1 VAVPVRVRFAP
12 SPTGHLHVGGARTAL
27 FNWLFARH
35 HRGTYILRIED
46 TDRSRSTDENIVAI
60 VDALTWLGLDWNEG
74 PPAPGYRQTERFAI
88 YTEHARRLLAGGRAY
103 YCDCSPEL
111 LDREREAAQ
120 KRNETFRYSGRCR
133 DRGLTAGALRL
144 RIPTEGATVVNDL
157 IHGSV
162 TFEHSQLDDWILVR
176 TDGTPTYNFC
186 VVVDDVTMRITHVIR
201 GDDHLSNTPKQ
212 ILCYEALDY
221 AVPEFAHVSLILG
234 QDKSRL
240 SKRHGATSVQ
250 AFRDAGF
257 PADAL
262 VNYMARLG
270 WSHGDQEVFSRAEL
284 VELFDIKN
292 VATSAAVFDVTKLE
306 WLSQHYLKTMDG
318 RRLAALAAPFVR
330 AAGLTPPEDQAR
342 FVGILDTL
350 RERAKTLVELVEQG
364 RFYFERPSAYEPKGA
379 QKLLTAE
386 GARRLG
392 LMIERL
398 AAEPDFTVPAI
409 ERVVRGLTEELGLK
423 LVDLAQLARLAVT
436 GRTASP
442 PIFDVLA
449 LIGRDE
455 ALARLARAREVA
467 ERSA

>member
-1 VAVPVRVRFAP
+1 MAAPVRVRFAP

-35 HRGTYILRIED
+35 QRGTFILRIED
-46 TDRSRSTDENIVAI
+46 TDRSRSTDENIVSI
-60 VDALTWLGLDWNEG
+60 VDALTWLGLDWDEG
-74 PPAPGYRQTERFAI
+74 PPAAGYRQTERFEI
-88 YTEHARRLLAGGRAY
+88 YKEHAQRMLAAGRAY
-103 YCDCSPEL
+103 YCDCPPEL

-221 AVPEFAHVSLILG
+221 AVPEFAHVSMILG
-234 QDKSRL
+234 KDKSRL

-250 AFRDAGF
+250 AFRDAGI

-262 VNYMARLG
+262 VNYLARLG

-292 VATSAAVFDVTKLE
+292 VASSAAVFDSTKLE
-306 WLSQHYLKTMDG
+306 WLSQHYLKTMPGD
-318 RRLAALAAPFVR
+318 RLAELATPFIR
-330 AAGLTPPEDQAR
+330 AAGLTPPDDRTR
-342 FVGILDTL
+342 FVGMLDTL

-364 RFYFERPSAYEPKGA
+364 RFYFDRPASYDEKAA
-379 QKLLTAE
+379 QKLFTAE
-386 GARRLG
+386 GGRRLG
-392 LMIERL
+392 LLIERL
-398 AAEPDFTVPAI
+398 EAAPDFTVPTI
-409 ERVVRGLTEELGLK
+409 ERVVRALTEELGLK
-423 LVDLAQLARLAVT
+423 LVDLAQLARLAAT

-455 ALARLARAREVA
+455 SLTRLRRARETA